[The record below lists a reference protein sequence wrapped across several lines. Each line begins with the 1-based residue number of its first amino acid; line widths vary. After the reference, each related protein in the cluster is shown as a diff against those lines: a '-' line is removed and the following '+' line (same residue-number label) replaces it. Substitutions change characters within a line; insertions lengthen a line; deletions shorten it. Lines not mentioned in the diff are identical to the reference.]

1 MATYNILGYDS
12 TNNLPVLPSSSDTA
26 NVQGDLTVAGDQVIT
41 GNLTVNGTTT
51 TVNSEIQTA
60 DRSIVMNSDYSSAAV
75 EDAYVMAVTDPNPA
89 ATPWT
94 GSNYNIF
101 IENISSIKFQ
111 GSTAP
116 SSTAQW
122 PSAGDLVLIKGNPN
136 AADNGI
142 YEVENVGTFG
152 GSAYIVVRNGT
163 TTGSPQ
169 SDVAGFVNTAIANY
183 GDSSTFLPSAFEIV
197 PVKVTG
203 IKTDSANGAI
213 QSVSGD
219 AGGAMTV
226 TTLAGGGTAADDI
239 TAGDAA
245 VEITT
250 TSGDIVI
257 DSPTGQAV
265 KLQVDGDDKLVC
277 DGDDVQVKAGKNLL
291 IEDTAALAT
300 QLLFAGSSAVGA
312 FDVLYI
318 NTSGELARADA
329 DGGSLHY
336 NLVGAALEAGPSGA
350 AAVKAAMTTCGQVTG
365 VTFTGGN
372 PSTGD
377 RGKPVYLSTTAG
389 QVSLTAPSASGDHVV
404 RVGFVYSS
412 TSIAT
417 NVYPIIFQPQYMS
430 QVS

>member
-51 TVNSEIQTA
+51 TVNSEIATA
-60 DRSIVMNSDYSSAAV
+60 DDQIHLNSAYTNTSAAKDAGLIFTVEPLGAAYSISEFGGGVNKDNMTLSSAV
-75 EDAYVMAVTDPNPA
+75 
-89 ATPWT
+89 
-94 GSNYNIF
+94 SN
-101 IENISSIKFQ
+101 
-111 GSTAP
+111 
-116 SSTAQW
+116 W
-122 PSAGDLVLIKGNPN
+122 SAGDIIQISGCSFAENNGLYELEGQDNSTRFFFKALAQGDSITASLVDICQL
-136 AADNGI
+136 ADFTQGSVSAGTAV
-142 YEVENVGTFG
+142 EVKVMQLKTDEANNQFVYKYGSSASNMSANQTFG
-152 GSAYIVVRNGT
+152 G
-163 TTGSPQ
+163 
-169 SDVAGFVNTAIANY
+169 AI
-183 GDSSTFLPSAFEIV
+183 
-197 PVKVTG
+197 
-203 IKTDSANGAI
+203 
-213 QSVSGD
+213 
-219 AGGAMTV
+219 
-226 TTLAGGGTAADDI
+226 AADDI
-239 TAGDAA
+239 AAGDAA

-250 TSGDIVI
+250 TTGDIVI

-265 KLQVDGDDKLVC
+265 KLQVNGDDKLVC
-277 DGDDVQVKAGKNLL
+277 DGDDVQVKAGKNFL

-300 QLLFAGSSAVGA
+300 QLLFQGSNNVGA

-336 NLVGAALEAGPSGA
+336 NVVGAALEAGPSGA
-350 AAVKAAMTTCGQVTG
+350 AAVKAAMSTCGQVAG

-412 TSIAT
+412 TSLAT

>member
-12 TNNLPVLPSSSDTA
+12 TNNLPVLPSSSDIA

-51 TVNSEIQTA
+51 TVNSEIATA
-60 DRSIVMNSDYSSAAV
+60 DDQIHLNSAYTNTSAAKDAGLIFTVEPLGAAYSISEFGGGVNKDNMTLSSAVSGWAAGDIIQISGCSFPENNGLYELEGQDNSTRFFFKALAQGDSITASLVDICQLADFTQGSVSAGTAV
-75 EDAYVMAVTDPNPA
+75 EVKVMQLKTDEANNQFVYKY
-89 ATPWT
+89 
-94 GSNYNIF
+94 GS
-101 IENISSIKFQ
+101 
-111 GSTAP
+111 
-116 SSTAQW
+116 
-122 PSAGDLVLIKGNPN
+122 SASNMSAN
-136 AADNGI
+136 Q
-142 YEVENVGTFG
+142 TFG
-152 GSAYIVVRNGT
+152 G
-163 TTGSPQ
+163 
-169 SDVAGFVNTAIANY
+169 AI
-183 GDSSTFLPSAFEIV
+183 
-197 PVKVTG
+197 
-203 IKTDSANGAI
+203 
-213 QSVSGD
+213 
-219 AGGAMTV
+219 
-226 TTLAGGGTAADDI
+226 AADDI
-239 TAGDAA
+239 SAGDAA

-250 TSGDIVI
+250 TTGDIVI

-265 KLQVDGDDKLVC
+265 KLQVNGDDKLVC
-277 DGDDVQVKAGKNLL
+277 DGDDVQVKAGKNFL

-300 QLLFAGSSAVGA
+300 QLLFQGSNNVGA

-336 NLVGAALEAGPSGA
+336 NVVGAALEAGPSGA
-350 AAVKAAMTTCGQVTG
+350 AAVKAAMSTCGQVAG

-412 TSIAT
+412 TSLAT

>member
-12 TNNLPVLPSSSDTA
+12 TNNLPVLPSSSDIA

-51 TVNSEIQTA
+51 TVNSEIATA
-60 DRSIVMNSDYSSAAV
+60 DDQIHLNSAYTNTSAAKDAGLIFTVEPLGAAYSISEFGGGSNKDNMTLSSAV
-75 EDAYVMAVTDPNPA
+75 
-89 ATPWT
+89 
-94 GSNYNIF
+94 SN
-101 IENISSIKFQ
+101 
-111 GSTAP
+111 
-116 SSTAQW
+116 W
-122 PSAGDLVLIKGNPN
+122 SAGDIIQISGCSFAENNGLYELEGQDNSTRFYFKALAQGDSITASLVDICQL
-136 AADNGI
+136 ADFTQGSVSAGTAV
-142 YEVENVGTFG
+142 EVKVMQLKTDEANNQFVYKYGSSASNMSANQTFG
-152 GSAYIVVRNGT
+152 G
-163 TTGSPQ
+163 
-169 SDVAGFVNTAIANY
+169 AI
-183 GDSSTFLPSAFEIV
+183 
-197 PVKVTG
+197 
-203 IKTDSANGAI
+203 
-213 QSVSGD
+213 
-219 AGGAMTV
+219 
-226 TTLAGGGTAADDI
+226 AADDI
-239 TAGDAA
+239 AAGDAA

-250 TSGDIVI
+250 TTGDIVI

-265 KLQVDGDDKLVC
+265 KLQVNGDDKLVC

-291 IEDTAALAT
+291 IEDSAALAT
-300 QLLFAGSSAVGA
+300 QLLFQGSNNVGA

-336 NLVGAALEAGPSGA
+336 NVVGAALEAGPSGA
-350 AAVKAAMTTCGQVTG
+350 AAVKAAMSTCGQVAG

-412 TSIAT
+412 TSLAT

>member
-1 MATYNILGYDS
+1 MATYNILGFDS

-26 NVQGDLTVAGDQVIT
+26 NVQGTLTVAGDTTLT

-60 DRSIVMNSDYSSAAV
+60 DSSLVLNSDYSAGAV

-89 ATPWT
+89 STAWT
-94 GSNYNIF
+94 GGNYNIF
-101 IENISSIKFQ
+101 IENSSSIKFQ

-116 SSTAQW
+116 ASTAQW

-136 AADNGI
+136 TADNGI
-142 YEVENVGTFG
+142 YEVENAATHAGN
-152 GSAYIVVRNGT
+152 AYIVVRNGGS
-163 TTGSPQ
+163 TGSPAA
-169 SDVAGFVNTAIANY
+169 DVAGFVNTTIANF
-183 GDSSTFLPSAFEIV
+183 GDSSNFLPSAFEIV

-219 AGGAMTV
+219 AGGSMTV
-226 TTLAGGGTAADDI
+226 NTLGSGGTAADDI

-257 DSPTGQAV
+257 DSPNGQAV
-265 KLQVDGDDKLVC
+265 KLQVNGGDKLVV
-277 DGDDVQVKAGKNLL
+277 DGDDVQIKAGKNLL

-300 QLLFAGSSAVGA
+300 QLLFAGSNSVGQY
-312 FDVLYI
+312 DVLYI

-329 DGGSLHY
+329 DGGTLYY
-336 NLVGAALEAGPSGA
+336 NVVAAALEAGPSGG
-350 AAVKAAMTTCGQVTG
+350 AAVKAAISTSGQVTG

-389 QVSLTAPSASGDHVV
+389 QVSLTAPSSSGDHVV

-412 TSIAT
+412 TQLAT
-417 NVYPIIFQPQYMS
+417 NVYPIIFQPQYIS
-430 QVS
+430 QIS